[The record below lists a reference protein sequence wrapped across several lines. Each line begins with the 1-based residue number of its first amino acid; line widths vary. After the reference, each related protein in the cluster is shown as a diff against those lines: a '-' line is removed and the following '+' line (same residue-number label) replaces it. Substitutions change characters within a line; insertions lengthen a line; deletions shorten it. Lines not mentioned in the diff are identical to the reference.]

1 MKLYKT
7 IILASATLIA
17 VASCG
22 KLNQRPVFNPADSF
36 AAFDKASMSAT
47 EEAGVVKI
55 PVTIA
60 SIDPIATTVTYSV
73 DVENSTAVEG
83 THFNLVDPSAV
94 LSFANDART
103 AYIEL
108 EIIPVRGEK
117 GYTGDKVIYL
127 ELTGSNDINM
137 GSNKVCKF
145 TINDLDHPLSAILGD
160 YTITDGSNSGTLT
173 IVKDPTDVTVVH
185 FENMI
190 PGLQAWLTSA
200 YSFDIIG
207 QVSKDLKTIVIPLPI
222 DTGYK
227 YSNGQP
233 LKIFA
238 CDAARIYPDQASITL
253 TATETGFSSGEYGI
267 FGYIVSTGANSN
279 WGWDPFTLIKK

>member
-1 MKLYKT
+1 M
-7 IILASATLIA
+7 
-17 VASCG
+17 
-22 KLNQRPVFNPADSF
+22 NQRPVFNPADSF
-36 AAFDKASMSAT
+36 AAFDKSSMSAT

-60 SIDPIATTVTYSV
+60 SIDPIATTVTYTV
-73 DVENSTAVEG
+73 DTENSTAVEG

-108 EIIPVRGEK
+108 EIIPVRGEA

-127 ELTGSNDINM
+127 ELTGSNDVNM

-145 TINDLDHPLSAILGD
+145 TINDLDHPLSAILGE
-160 YTITDGSNSGTLT
+160 YTLTDGSTTKT
-173 IVKDPTDVTVVH
+173 ITIEKDAKDVTVVH
-185 FENMI
+185 FPDIMS
-190 PGLQAWLTSA
+190 GVSTWLGPE

-207 QVSKDLKTIVIPLPI
+207 QVSKDMSTIVIPLPV

-227 YSNGQP
+227 YSNGES
-233 LKIFA
+233 LM
-238 CDAARIYPDQASITL
+238 IYQGNASSVFFTGSSVTL
-253 TATETGFSSGEYGI
+253 TATATGFSSGEFGLV
-267 FGYIVSTGANSN
+267 GYIKNA
-279 WGWDPFTLIKK
+279 GWVEWIDPFTITKK

>member
-108 EIIPVRGEK
+108 EIIPVRGEA

-127 ELTGSNDINM
+127 ELTGSNDVNM

-145 TINDLDHPLSAILGD
+145 TINDLDHPLSAILGE
-160 YTITDGSNSGTLT
+160 YVVNGSATITLE
-173 IVKDPTDVTVVH
+173 KDPTDVSVIHVYDIFPATQSFIGSEGKVH
-185 FENMI
+185 
-190 PGLQAWLTSA
+190 L
-200 YSFDIIG
+200 IG
-207 QVSKDLKTIVIPLPI
+207 QVSKDLSTIVIPLPA
-222 DTGYK
+222 DTGYT
-227 YSNGQP
+227 YSNGNN
-233 LKIFA
+233 FM
-238 CDAARIYPDQASITL
+238 IYALDGEYVLFDVASITL
-253 TATETGFSSGEYGI
+253 VKTPTGYVCEDYGLI
-267 FGYIVSTGANSN
+267 AYIKGA
-279 WGWDPFTLIKK
+279 GGVGDYFMPPFTLVKK